1 MRLFKKKK
9 KNEIIGKGSDRTI
22 TLFKEFEVF
31 NCTPLSYAYS
41 TAYSNFIANAE
52 TYFKKVIDKTAVD
65 DLNCDMFD
73 SYIQSVSDEMKASAM
88 EQFTY
93 HLQMISHHKGLVEG
107 ELIKA
112 HGHRENLRRDLVDIE
127 EQINKYRKHKETFN
141 IH

>member
-1 MRLFKKKK
+1 MHEFVQKKKD
-9 KNEIIGKGSDRTI
+9 EIIGKGSDRTI
-22 TLFKEFEVF
+22 SLFKEFEVF

-41 TAYSNFIANAE
+41 TPYSNFLANAE
-52 TYFKKVIDKTAVD
+52 NYFRKVVDKTAVD

-73 SYIQSVSDEMKASAM
+73 AYLQSITDEMKASAM

-93 HLQMISHHKGLVEG
+93 HLQMINHHKGLVEG

-112 HGHRENLRRDLVDIE
+112 TGHRNNLNSDLADIE
-127 EQINKYRKHKETFN
+127 LQITKYKKHKEALN

>member
-1 MRLFKKKK
+1 MSWFKKRK

-41 TAYSNFIANAE
+41 TAYSNFLTSAE
-52 TYFKKVIDKTAVD
+52 GYFRKVVDKTSVD

-73 SYIQSVSDEMKASAM
+73 NYIQSITDEMKASAM

-107 ELIKA
+107 ELIRASK
-112 HGHRENLRRDLVDIE
+112 HRENLRGDLVDIE
-127 EQINKYRKHKETFN
+127 HQIEKYRKHKEVFS

>member
-1 MRLFKKKK
+1 MILFKKRK

-31 NCTPLSYAYS
+31 NCTPLSYAYNTS
-41 TAYSNFIANAE
+41 YSNFLSNAE
-52 TYFKKVIDKTAVD
+52 SYFRKVVDKTSVD

-73 SYIQSVSDEMKASAM
+73 NYIQSITDEMKASAM
-88 EQFTY
+88 EQYTY

-107 ELIKA
+107 ELTRA
-112 HGHRENLRRDLVDIE
+112 NEHRENLKSDLVDIE
-127 EQINKYRKHKETFN
+127 HQINKYRNHKEKFN